1 MFIQDAG
8 PSCVSTGSS
17 IAWNRVVQGLPYLGT
32 SAWWKLL
39 PRDIPRNFYGFI
51 YDTVIGCT
59 SFLGSEEKKT
69 LRRAMMWILYNC
81 VINEETY
88 CYQWSFGLRWRNKRF
103 KSTGWIQ
110 TCTVLKFWPQVRNNN
125 TCIPWLFCEV
135 SWYEDFYQCEGPSQS
150 SMFNGFLHHKP
161 SIGVPMG
168 TIHFCKPSMATART
182 GRSGSL
188 HSPELPRA

>member
-1 MFIQDAG
+1 MISLTSINYQRFTQKRDVHPRRWTFLRLHWLLHSLESCSAG
-8 PSCVSTGSS
+8 LAIPGHICLVEATSKGYTPQFLWLYIWYS
-17 IAWNRVVQGLPYLGT
+17 NRMYL
-32 SAWWKLL
+32 LF
-39 PRDIPRNFYGFI
+39 R
-51 YDTVIGCT
+51 IG
-59 SFLGSEEKKT
+59 GKKT

-150 SMFNGFLHHKP
+150 SMFNGFLHRKP
-161 SIGVPMG
+161 SIRG
-168 TIHFCKPSMATART
+168 T
-182 GRSGSL
+182 
-188 HSPELPRA
+188 

>member
-59 SFLGSEEKKT
+59 SFLGSEEKN
-69 LRRAMMWILYNC
+69 I
-81 VINEETY
+81 E
-88 CYQWSFGLRWRNKRF
+88 
-103 KSTGWIQ
+103 KSHD
-110 TCTVLKFWPQVRNNN
+110 VNFV
-125 TCIPWLFCEV
+125 
-135 SWYEDFYQCEGPSQS
+135 
-150 SMFNGFLHHKP
+150 
-161 SIGVPMG
+161 
-168 TIHFCKPSMATART
+168 
-182 GRSGSL
+182 
-188 HSPELPRA
+188 